1 LKLATSRIV
10 EELQHPVIR
19 GASWRVNCLKSTGYA
34 PTIRLIDIRKTS
46 MTAIHTASTPSLAP
60 EVARFHDLLAVAMNE
75 ASYVQVDDAVFSA
88 DYLHAPDEFTRP
100 DDVLVEGTHED
111 SELLLIERDFE
122 GASLDDDGDI
132 VLKDG
137 TMIRFLRSARVH

>member
-1 LKLATSRIV
+1 MTALRSANT
-10 EELQHPVIR
+10 
-19 GASWRVNCLKSTGYA
+19 
-34 PTIRLIDIRKTS
+34 PTIT
-46 MTAIHTASTPSLAP
+46 P
-60 EVARFHDLLAVAMNE
+60 EVLRFHDLLTVAMNE
-75 ASYVQVDDAVFSA
+75 ASYVQVDNDVFSA

-111 SELLLIERDFE
+111 NELLLIERDFE